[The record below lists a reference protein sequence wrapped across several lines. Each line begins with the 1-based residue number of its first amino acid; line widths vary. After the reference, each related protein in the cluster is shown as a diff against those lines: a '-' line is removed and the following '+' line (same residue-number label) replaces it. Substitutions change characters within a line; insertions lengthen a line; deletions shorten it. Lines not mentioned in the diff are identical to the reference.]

1 MLVREIISEN
11 KERIDEIAFM
21 ALVPYIVPVVTALGA
36 IWTAVDIYY
45 AIQEYVDGGGSLTDF
60 EELKNK
66 VGPEAAIAIRDFVIF
81 YGVTRVAAMTFNT
94 FRRLW
99 AAARKRTSD
108 ADIGGNAAA
117 GAAAIAGAQAIDA
130 TGATEYP

>member
-1 MLVREIISEN
+1 MLVREVISEN

-21 ALVPYIVPVVTALGA
+21 ALVPYIMPIVTAGLA
-36 IWTAVDIYY
+36 MWTAYDIYR

-66 VGPEAAIAIRDFVIF
+66 VGPEVAIAIRDFVVF

-117 GAAAIAGAQAIDA
+117 GVAAIAGGQAIDA

>member
-21 ALVPYIVPVVTALGA
+21 ALVPYIMPIVTAGLA
-36 IWTAVDIYY
+36 AWTAYDIYR

-60 EELKNK
+60 EELRNK
-66 VGPEAAIAIRDFVIF
+66 VGPEVAIAIRDFVVF

-117 GAAAIAGAQAIDA
+117 GVAAIAGGQAIDA